1 MVSVGFWRKVLNFL
15 TREVAMFQ
23 RTFLV
28 LLAVFTGLFFSFS
41 RAEETGIFNGRVT
54 DAQTGEPVANANV
67 VIAGSRFGTA
77 TDLDGRFQ
85 IANIPVGS
93 YVAQIRLIGYNA
105 QEFPVVIAAG
115 KTASLNVALKAE
127 AVKFREVLVTATREP
142 ALSSEVAVA
151 TQVISRAQIER
162 AAAQNVGELL
172 ENSSGLFIKNNGYL
186 GSLKTVSIRGANDNQ
201 VLILLDGQRLNQAQ
215 GLAPDLSDLPLHVIE
230 RVEIIR
236 GGHSAL
242 YGTDAVGGVINL
254 ITRAANENDSISGQV
269 NSSIGSFGT
278 RVVEANFGQQLGRL
292 NYLLAHNYTEGD
304 GNFKFDDLSGSRAVR
319 ANNDVLWHDAFL
331 KLQYTVNPSALLSG
345 YLQFH
350 DADRGAPGPLSFP
363 SQSATQQD
371 RSWKYRLNYAQRFSS
386 NFDLQAQTF
395 LFKFKQNFDDPNPFF
410 PFNSEHKNDAYGVS
424 LLANWRASNAN
435 KITTGYEFRE
445 DKINST
451 DVGSQKR
458 TTLSWFVQ
466 DQIKLPIRELV
477 PNSQISL
484 IPALRVD
491 KFTDVDAQLSPKLGL
506 LYNYISGFQLVV
518 RGSLGRSFRLPS
530 FNDLYWPPDPFA
542 VGNPELAPEKGVGYD
557 FGALLNFKA
566 AGFWTFEANYFHTRL
581 KNLIIWGPREDGVF
595 SPDNVQK
602 ADVAGVESRATFQT
616 LGRLLNFSFEYNY
629 LDAIDDSDEPLRNG
643 NQLIYRPQH
652 KVDFNLALNFGRLEL
667 NGFWRVVGK
676 RFSNP
681 ANSAFL
687 ESYQRTDL
695 AAGWN
700 QPFIGGRLRLQLA
713 VRNVFDDQTPII
725 DGFPVPGRE
734 YRTALGFDF

>member
-1 MVSVGFWRKVLNFL
+1 
-15 TREVAMFQ
+15 MFQ
-23 RTFLV
+23 RTLLV
-28 LLAVFTGLFFSFS
+28 LLAVFTGLFFSLS
-41 RAEETGIFNGRVT
+41 WAGETGVFSGRVT
-54 DAQTGEPVANANV
+54 DAETGEPVANANV

-77 TDLDGRFQ
+77 TDLSGRFQ

-93 YVAQIRLIGYNA
+93 YVAQIRLIGYAA

-115 KTASLNVALKAE
+115 KTTSLNVALKAA

-142 ALSSEVAVA
+142 ALSSEVAMA
-151 TQVISRAQIER
+151 AQVISRAQIER
-162 AAAQNVGELL
+162 TAAQNVGELL
-172 ENSSGLFIKNNGYL
+172 EISSGLFIKNNGYL

-254 ITRAANENDSISGQV
+254 ITRSANENDSVSGHV
-269 NSSIGSFGT
+269 HSSIGSFGT

-292 NYLLAHNYTEGD
+292 NYFLSHNYTEGD
-304 GNFKFDDLSGSRAVR
+304 GNFKFEDRSGNRAVR
-319 ANNDVLWHDAFL
+319 SNNDVQWHDSFL
-331 KLQYTVNPSALLSG
+331 KLHYTVNPSAALSG

-363 SQSATQQD
+363 SQNATQKD

-386 NFDLQAQTF
+386 NLDLQAQTF

-410 PFNSEHKNDAYGVS
+410 PFKSVHKNDAYGVS
-424 LLANWRASNAN
+424 LLANWRASNVN
-435 KITTGYEFRE
+435 KITAGYEFRE

-451 DVGSQKR
+451 DVALQKR
-458 TTLSWFVQ
+458 TTHSWFVQ

-477 PNSQISL
+477 SNSHISL

-491 KFTDVDAQLSPKLGL
+491 KFTDVDAQLSPKLGV

-518 RGSLGRSFRLPS
+518 RGSFGRSFRLPS
-530 FNDLYWPPDPFA
+530 FNDLYWPQDPFS
-542 VGNPELAPEKGVGYD
+542 VGNPNLVAEEGLGYD
-557 FGALLNFKA
+557 FGTLLNFKA
-566 AGFWTFEANYFHTRL
+566 AGFWTFEVNYFRTRL
-581 KNLIIWGPREDGVF
+581 ENLIIWGPREDGVF

-602 ADVAGVESRATFQT
+602 ADISGVETRATFQS
-616 LGRLLNFSFEYNY
+616 LRRLVNFSFEYNY
-629 LDAIDDSDEPLRNG
+629 LDAIDDRDDPLLNG
-643 NQLIYRPQH
+643 NQLIYRPKH
-652 KVDFNLALNFGRLEL
+652 KVDLNLALNFGRLEL
-667 NGFWRVVGK
+667 NGSWRVVSK

-687 ESYQRTDL
+687 ESYRQTDL
-695 AAGWN
+695 AAAWS

-713 VRNVFDDQTPII
+713 VKNIFDDQTPII
-725 DGFPVPGRE
+725 DGFPLPGRE
-734 YRTALGFDF
+734 YRTTLGFDF